1 MKVLSEK
8 KGNETEWVVAVTGD
22 QAIWVYHCKQ
32 TGSGSSTNYSI
43 STPIKI
49 PYTMAITPETEIGTT
64 TKVEYTDEDGKTV
77 STDVGQAAT
86 LTGRNAIDY
95 EEDDDSYRF
104 TTLQSGIVIYDPQKN
119 NSMVIDKNQYY
130 ASWKMADGSYTAI
143 GFKTQDQNAGFED
156 IMKAKIYHG
165 LSISEE
171 EKLLLTLKERLKVD
185 TEMQERFLK
194 QPDGWKEVC
203 EEFNFNPDN
212 SKEKKIEAY
221 AKETYDIYN
230 AYDTALETFWKLV
243 KIQPTSEQKNTLEEQ
258 FLHCESS
265 TAMDRLI
272 KDTLSEYVKTQETT
286 AASTETA
293 LAQGEVDDGWIK
305 KVKDS
310 QKAALEKQQRE
321 KYIRQNTDD
330 SGEVDYKK
338 TLNQMVEAAKN
349 KRTVWDR

>member
-1 MKVLSEK
+1 M
-8 KGNETEWVVAVTGD
+8 
-22 QAIWVYHCKQ
+22 
-32 TGSGSSTNYSI
+32 
-43 STPIKI
+43 
-49 PYTMAITPETEIGTT
+49 
-64 TKVEYTDEDGKTV
+64 
-77 STDVGQAAT
+77 
-86 LTGRNAIDY
+86 
-95 EEDDDSYRF
+95 
-104 TTLQSGIVIYDPQKN
+104 
-119 NSMVIDKNQYY
+119 
-130 ASWKMADGSYTAI
+130 
-143 GFKTQDQNAGFED
+143 
-156 IMKAKIYHG
+156 
-165 LSISEE
+165 
-171 EKLLLTLKERLKVD
+171 D